1 MKALKV
7 LTVSMSIFRGQISWC
22 FSLSKNNIS
31 PAAPDLELILFPQWY
46 WPIMNTHTKQQQDKV
61 FQTDFIDS
69 QKSDPPPPFALAH
82 NLPEALSYT
91 ILRYWQAILTRHTR
105 TQSVWGTLIHHL
117 LEMLTSNIQERHTHH
132 LHAAHS
138 YIILRCQQAIFMR
151 RAHASFMRHT
161 HTQSFWDTDKP
172 YSWDALT
179 RHLYETYTA
188 VITHTIFIRTPT
200 KSVLRDTPAL
210 SSWDTKFMWDTP
222 TPSSWHPWNLH
233 EGHSHTIFMRGIPTP
248 SS

>member
-1 MKALKV
+1 MRHIH
-7 LTVSMSIFRGQISWC
+7 TVIHTPSSW
-22 FSLSKNNIS
+22 
-31 PAAPDLELILFPQWY
+31 A
-46 WPIMNTHTKQQQDKV
+46 TDKPYSRD
-61 FQTDFIDS
+61 T
-69 QKSDPPPPFALAH
+69 LAH

-91 ILRYWQAILTRHTR
+91 IFLRYWQAILTRHTR

-151 RAHASFMRHT
+151 RTHASFMRHT